1 MIEGEDDG
9 DLDFEMANH
18 GGGNEDDDYFDQV
31 VGCLQEIILDPE
43 FDRMQK
49 SFSNSNCMQF
59 EATEENKLVYTTI
72 FNTYTTTI
80 EAHINTQLSE
90 MIEGFN
96 MERFISL
103 LDTRKDQIEEQ
114 IYDLLLSF
122 SDFESFKEMMLFARA
137 HLVATTPKPVS
148 SKAASLGLKSSAQ
161 LAAERAQAANAEESK
176 DGEDVVGIVGQAAV
190 VGQAQKMQSSDLV
203 HFESCID
210 GL

>member
-1 MIEGEDDG
+1 
-9 DLDFEMANH
+9 
-18 GGGNEDDDYFDQV
+18 
-31 VGCLQEIILDPE
+31 
-43 FDRMQK
+43 
-49 SFSNSNCMQF
+49 
-59 EATEENKLVYTTI
+59 
-72 FNTYTTTI
+72 
-80 EAHINTQLSE
+80 
-90 MIEGFN
+90 

-161 LAAERAQAANAEESK
+161 LAAERAQAAAAQEESK
-176 DGEDVVGIVGQAAV
+176 DGEVQGIVGQAAV
-190 VGQAQKMQSSDLV
+190 VGQPQKMQSSDLV

-210 GL
+210 GLQISGKATRIHLDEQPDGEERPDLELDIVGRR